1 MASVAKPTTNAIL
14 SPDSTRFLISNLCS
28 LLETY
33 LEPEEVREVYRAYLF
48 GAEAH
53 EGQTRLSGEPYI
65 YHPLAVA
72 KIMAEM
78 RMDAQSIVA
87 AILHDVIEDTP
98 TVKNQLAEEFGQD
111 PAQLVDGVSKL
122 THLTFKTRAEAQ
134 AENFRKMMLA
144 MVKDLRVIMIKL
156 ADRLH
161 NMRTLAVMP
170 AHKRWRIAR
179 ETLEIYA
186 PIAQRLGMNTIR
198 IELEQLGFQ
207 YLYPLRFAVLEKAV
221 NRSRGN
227 RKELM
232 QKIETAICNRLEEV
246 GIEARIYGREKNLY
260 SIYKKMRHKR
270 LSFREVYDVFAIR
283 MVVNDVDTCY
293 RALGAIHNLYKP
305 VPGKFKDYIAIPKIN
320 GYQSLHTVLFG
331 PHGVPIEVQ
340 IRNEEMDRVAH
351 VGIAAHWL
359 YKTGDGSS
367 VRAQA
372 RAREWLKNVLELQ
385 KSAGN
390 SLEFLENVKVDLFP
404 DEVYVFTPVGE
415 IRALPR
421 GATAVDYAYS
431 VHTDIGNTCVAVKVD
446 RRLAPLSTVLQSGQT
461 IEVITAPRARPNPLW
476 LNFAV
481 TGKARSNIRHHLK
494 QLKNEEAIHL
504 GRRLLNKAL
513 NRYNLSI
520 KKLDRARIGSLLE
533 ELNVSDFQSVLEDIG
548 LGKRIGQLIAHRLAG
563 MHGKLSKDSKRSDSK
578 SGSKG
583 NKKSDGK
590 STSKAAKPLP
600 IKGTEG
606 MVLQYG
612 KCCYPIP
619 GDAIIGSM
627 SAGRGLVI
635 HRENCRN
642 VSGNRKQADKWV
654 QVYWAEK
661 IEGEF
666 TAAIRVLA
674 PNRRGMLASLAAKI
688 SDQGSNIENV
698 NFEERDGT
706 TTSITFHLSVKD
718 RNHLASIMRLIHK
731 NHEVFKVTRMR
742 G

>member
-1 MASVAKPTTNAIL
+1 MANVSNIAPGKTH

-33 LEPEEVREVYRAYLF
+33 LEPHEVREVYRAYLF

-53 EGQTRLSGEPYI
+53 AGQTRLSGEPYI

-72 KIMAEM
+72 RTMAEM
-78 RMDAQSIVA
+78 RMGAQSIMA

-98 TVKNQLAEEFGQD
+98 TVKTQLAEEFGTD
-111 PAQLVDGVSKL
+111 VAQLVDGVSKL
-122 THLTFKTRAEAQ
+122 TNLTFKTRAEAQ

-144 MVKDLRVIMIKL
+144 MVNDVRVILIKL

-161 NMRTLAVMP
+161 NMRTLGVMP
-170 AHKRWRIAR
+170 PEKRWRIAR

-186 PIAQRLGMNTIR
+186 PIAQRLGINTMR
-198 IELEQLGFQ
+198 VELEQLGFQ
-207 YLYPLRFAVLEKAV
+207 FLYPMRYKVLERAV

-232 QKIETAICNRLEEV
+232 QKVETTICHRLEEV

-260 SIYKKMRHKR
+260 SIYKKMQQKR
-270 LSFREVYDVFAIR
+270 LSFRDVYDVFAIR
-283 MVVNDVDTCY
+283 MVVKDVDTCY
-293 RALGAIHNLYKP
+293 RALGTIHNLYKP
-305 VPGKFKDYIAIPKIN
+305 VPGKFKDYIAIPKVN
-320 GYQSLHTVLFG
+320 GYQSLHTILFG
-331 PHGVPIEVQ
+331 PHGIPIEVQ
-340 IRNEEMDRVAH
+340 IRNEEMDRVAQA
-351 VGIAAHWL
+351 GIAAHWL

-385 KSAGN
+385 QSAGN
-390 SLEFLENVKVDLFP
+390 SLEFLESVKVDLYP
-404 DEVYVFTPVGE
+404 DEVYVFTPAGE

-431 VHTDIGNTCVAVKVD
+431 VHTDIGNTCVAVKID
-446 RRLAPLSTVLQSGQT
+446 RRLAPLSSVLLSGQT
-461 IEVITAPRARPNPLW
+461 VEVITAPRAHPNPLW
-476 LNFAV
+476 LNFVV

-494 QLKNEEAIHL
+494 NLKKEEALSL

-513 NRYNLSI
+513 SRHNLSI
-520 KKLDRARIGSLLE
+520 KRLSGEQINVLLTDLKVGKFQTLLE
-533 ELNVSDFQSVLEDIG
+533 EIG
-548 LGKRIGQLIAHRLAG
+548 LGNRMGQLIARRLAKPE
-563 MHGKLSKDSKRSDSK
+563 GKFSKVMRKMEE
-578 SGSKG
+578 
-583 NKKSDGK
+583 
-590 STSKAAKPLP
+590 AKPLP

-619 GDAIIGSM
+619 GDGIIGMM

-642 VSGNRKQADKWV
+642 VTNDRKRLENWV

-661 IEGEF
+661 VEGEF
-666 TAAIRVLA
+666 TAAIRVQA
-674 PNRRGMLASLAAKI
+674 PNQRGMLATLATKI

-698 NFEERDGT
+698 AIDERDGAT
-706 TTSITFHLSVKD
+706 TNITFQLSVKN
-718 RNHLASIMRLIHK
+718 RQHLAHIMRVIRK
-731 NHEVFKVTRMR
+731 NPQVYKVMR
-742 G
+742 IRG